1 MFAKHERY
9 TEMIE
14 QLKRIAGL
22 FLSITAVL
30 LILSITTPTGDLT
43 QGDVN
48 FRLINIERRL
58 DQMQQ
63 RVDFVERTLQNQ
75 SLNNRP
81 SDLTSSTT
89 TTALLEMERK
99 QLSLAQQVALLE
111 RRMLEMQ
118 KTIDRLHEVNQETKE
133 TKETKEPKDSKD
145 TKATPKSEPKPKPK
159 Q

>member
-14 QLKRIAGL
+14 QSKRIAGL
-22 FLSITAVL
+22 FLSITTVL
-30 LILSITTPTGDLT
+30 LILSVTTPTGDLT
-43 QGDVN
+43 QDVN
-48 FRLINIERRL
+48 FRLLNIERRL

-81 SDLTSSTT
+81 NDLTSTTT
-89 TTALLEMERK
+89 TTALLELERK
-99 QLSLAQQVALLE
+99 QLSLAQQVVLLE
-111 RRMLEMQ
+111 RRMLELQ

-133 TKETKEPKDSKD
+133 TKDSKD
-145 TKATPKSEPKPKPK
+145 TKATPKSETKPKPK